1 MLAHLLHSRAPAAL
15 AVAAFAAAAAAQAQ
29 PVGATRWSPDG
40 FVEYI
45 VGNAPIVV
53 SGGHGGDLLPPTIPD
68 RTYGTFVQDTRTLE
82 LTREFGEQL
91 AARFRLRPHVVL
103 FHLGRRKVDVNR
115 DVVEGAQG
123 NPQAIAAYNAFHQ
136 AVADARAAALA
147 QWGYG
152 FYFDLHGHGHPEA
165 WIELGYSLTS
175 SQLALPDSTLAQATY
190 VNQSTI
196 RSAGSLGATTFPAL
210 LRGGNSLG
218 NWLQTG
224 GYDSVPSPVN
234 PSPGGGNY
242 FSGGFNV
249 DTYGSGNGTPVDGVQ
264 IESPFTVRSSVTVRR
279 PFLDRVGGWLETFFQ
294 TYRGGNPALGGR
306 VTIAARDRV
315 ASETG
320 GAAEFVVTR
329 TGNLAL
335 ARLVPLQWR
344 GTATAG
350 TDYPAPP
357 AFASFAPGAAEARI
371 ALRANDD
378 AIAEGDETVECFLFS
393 GSDLGVPNSAG
404 VVIHDDDLAVPQLVQ
419 HRFEAIASGSVLDGS
434 GNGRHASLLPTTGA
448 PTLVPGV
455 VGNALRCDGVD
466 DRARMSDFA
475 WGTSGVFS
483 MAFWFRTGA
492 TAGTGTRYL
501 VSHGGVASS
510 NRLGVYFDQPTGT
523 LRTAL
528 LYANNLSDL
537 DVLDVTRDLRDG
549 QWHHYALVATS
560 NELVRVYIDGQP
572 ETAAQILGDT
582 INPTGDF
589 VLGAR
594 SDLGAG
600 TFANVELDEFAMWP
614 RPLSAVEV
622 ALLQQ
627 PLGAEAMVYP
637 GTGEDVRLATGFGAA
652 VTEGPRNDVKRALAG
667 AVLTATYRSPN
678 GTFDGGFGL
687 LAGEVFATGA
697 PFGTPFLPWLHM
709 AAPIVV
715 AGPVALAP
723 GGGAWSI
730 AIPPGLAGASLML
743 QPAAIHPAVQNGVFA
758 LGDGHE
764 ARF

>member
-1 MLAHLLHSRAPAAL
+1 
-15 AVAAFAAAAAAQAQ
+15 
-29 PVGATRWSPDG
+29 
-40 FVEYI
+40 
-45 VGNAPIVV
+45 
-53 SGGHGGDLLPPTIPD
+53 
-68 RTYGTFVQDTRTLE
+68 
-82 LTREFGEQL
+82 
-91 AARFRLRPHVVL
+91 
-103 FHLGRRKVDVNR
+103 
-115 DVVEGAQG
+115 
-123 NPQAIAAYNAFHQ
+123 
-136 AVADARAAALA
+136 
-147 QWGYG
+147 
-152 FYFDLHGHGHPEA
+152 
-165 WIELGYSLTS
+165 
-175 SQLALPDSTLAQATY
+175 
-190 VNQSTI
+190 
-196 RSAGSLGATTFPAL
+196 
-210 LRGGNSLG
+210 
-218 NWLQTG
+218 
-224 GYDSVPSPVN
+224 
-234 PSPGGGNY
+234 
-242 FSGGFNV
+242 
-249 DTYGSGNGTPVDGVQ
+249 
-264 IESPFTVRSSVTVRR
+264 
-279 PFLDRVGGWLETFFQ
+279 
-294 TYRGGNPALGGR
+294 
-306 VTIAARDRV
+306 
-315 ASETG
+315 
-320 GAAEFVVTR
+320 
-329 TGNLAL
+329 
-335 ARLVPLQWR
+335 
-344 GTATAG
+344 
-350 TDYPAPP
+350 
-357 AFASFAPGAAEARI
+357 
-371 ALRANDD
+371 
-378 AIAEGDETVECFLFS
+378 
-393 GSDLGVPNSAG
+393 
-404 VVIHDDDLAVPQLVQ
+404 
-419 HRFEAIASGSVLDGS
+419 VLDGS

-466 DRARMSDFA
+466 DRSRMADFA

-483 MAFWFRTGA
+483 MAFWFKTSA
-492 TAGTGTRYL
+492 TAGAGTRYL

-572 ETAAQILGDT
+572 ETAAQLLGDT

-697 PFGTPFLPWLHM
+697 PFGTPALPWLHM

-715 AGPVALAP
+715 AGPVLLAP
-723 GGGAWSI
+723 GGGAWSL
-730 AIPPGLAGASLML
+730 AIPGGLGGLSLML

-764 ARF
+764 VRF